1 MTEQLL
7 LPAGLGFI
15 MFAVG
20 LALTGADFRRVL
32 ERPRAVAIGLV
43 GQMLLLPAVAWLL
56 VVLFAPPPAFA
67 VGLVI
72 LAACPG
78 GVTSN
83 LLTHLAGGSAAL
95 AVTLTGI
102 TSLAGAI
109 TVPLLVNL
117 ALVQFGGWE
126 SGVDLPVLRM
136 SLGLFAVAT
145 LPLLLG
151 MGLRHRRPA
160 VAARIEPAVRRVATL
175 IFAVIVVAAF
185 TNQWPVMMA
194 HADSVLPPALALNVV
209 AMTVAAGLARAGGL
223 SRHEGIAVVLE
234 TGLQNGALGIFVATT
249 LLGRGD
255 MMVPSIVYALVMNVT
270 ALAFILLQRA
280 GPMLDTARR

>member
-7 LPAGLGFI
+7 LPAGLSFI

-32 ERPRAVAIGLV
+32 ERPRAVAIGLA
-43 GQMLLLPAVAWLL
+43 GQMLLLPALAWLL
-56 VVLFAPPPAFA
+56 VIVFAPPPAFA
-67 VGLVI
+67 VGLII

-102 TSLAGAI
+102 TSLAGAA

-126 SGVDLPVLRM
+126 TGVELPVLRM
-136 SLGLFAVAT
+136 SLGLFGVAT
-145 LPLLLG
+145 LPLGLG
-151 MGLRHRRPA
+151 MALKRWRPLLA
-160 VAARIEPAVRRVATL
+160 ERMEPVVRRIATVV
-175 IFAVIVVAAF
+175 FAVIVIAAF
-185 TNQWPVMMA
+185 TSQWPVMMA
-194 HADSVLPPALALNVV
+194 HADAVLPPALALNV
-209 AMTVAAGLARAGGL
+209 AGMSLAAALARGARL
-223 SRHEGIAVVLE
+223 SRREGIAVVLE

-270 ALAFILLQRA
+270 ALGFILLRRT